1 MQRTKTRSEAVRYF
15 ENAKELLSKSPIEDN
30 TYTDIKYVQEACG
43 TAYLAVL
50 KAIDEYLIKRGI
62 DPKDLPQSVE
72 DYRDML
78 KKYLSIHNG
87 KLTREFDK
95 LYKML
100 HIAGYYRGLLEDVN
114 VLKDAFK
121 VAKTFIEKIK

>member
-1 MQRTKTRSEAVRYF
+1 MQRAKIKSEAIRYF
-15 ENAKELLSKSPIEDN
+15 ENAKELLSKSPIEDG
-30 TYTDIKYVQEACG
+30 TYTDIKYVQEACA

-50 KAIDEYLIKRGI
+50 KAIDEYLMKRGVTS
-62 DPKDLPQSVE
+62 KDLPQSVE
-72 DYRDML
+72 GYRDML

-95 LYKML
+95 LYKTL

-114 VLKDAFK
+114 MLKDAFK